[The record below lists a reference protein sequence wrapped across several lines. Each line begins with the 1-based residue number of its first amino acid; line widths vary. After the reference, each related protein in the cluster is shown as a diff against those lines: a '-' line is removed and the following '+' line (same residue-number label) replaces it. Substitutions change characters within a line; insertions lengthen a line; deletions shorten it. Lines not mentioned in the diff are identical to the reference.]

1 MPLKAASRL
10 PALRLVTCPSSSGV
24 RYCAIPLSPLPSS
37 DMTRSPPQV
46 PTWRAAAP
54 SPAPAK
60 PTLAAAAP
68 GGPANCDRNDVSS
81 PNACVGRGSAVEGT
95 LPVSGRPGKGGG
107 FSPLRMEAQA
117 SETQPTASV
126 AAPPAACAGLGP
138 RSGMNVS
145 GLGVSALAP
154 GASPTLYALPA
165 VTGPPS
171 CRETTPLVASFDC
184 PPSVPP

>member
-1 MPLKAASRL
+1 MISSAAPLSSFL
-10 PALRLVTCPSSSGV
+10 PAAAPS
-24 RYCAIPLSPLPSS
+24 
-37 DMTRSPPQV
+37 
-46 PTWRAAAP
+46 AAAP
-54 SPAPAK
+54 SP
-60 PTLAAAAP
+60 LAAAAP

-95 LPVSGRPGKGGG
+95 LPASGRPGRGGG

-117 SETQPTASV
+117 SETQPIASV

-138 RSGMNVS
+138 RSGINNS
-145 GLGVSALAP
+145 GLGVSGVAP

-171 CRETTPLVASFDC
+171 WREGTSPE
-184 PPSVPP
+184 VPP